1 MTEDGNLS
9 HMHFLPR
16 ASFVLLPR
24 GFCWDPQWHHNPHT
38 HGFLQ
43 ASSSLIWL
51 SIRHNL
57 LLPWWA
63 GLFSPISPTLTFSS
77 WTVPHIC
84 PVIVIYMI
92 LFSSLHIG
100 YGQPYSLSWLRFSG
114 NFSTKLQAH
123 IYSRAAGGS
132 SLPTGS
138 LLKNKPSDRALPP
151 TPLPQASPSPRPAL
165 PPHRNNS
172 GLAFCSSLLTGYLAQ
187 VFLVISRMVIRKV
200 ICFCN
205 SQVVQPLGHP

>member
-1 MTEDGNLS
+1 MTLHQAQPPASLMGWTFLS
-9 HMHFLPR
+9 HFSNPDLFLLNC
-16 ASFVLLPR
+16 S
-24 GFCWDPQWHHNPHT
+24 T
-38 HGFLQ
+38 H
-43 ASSSLIWL
+43 L
-51 SIRHNL
+51 SCH
-57 LLPWWA
+57 
-63 GLFSPISPTLTFSS
+63 S
-77 WTVPHIC
+77 HIL
-84 PVIVIYMI
+84 I

-100 YGQPYSLSWLRFSG
+100 YGQPCSLSWLRFSG

-187 VFLVISRMVIRKV
+187 VFLVISRTVICKVIR
-200 ICFCN
+200 FCN
-205 SQVVQPLGHP
+205 SQAVQPLGHP